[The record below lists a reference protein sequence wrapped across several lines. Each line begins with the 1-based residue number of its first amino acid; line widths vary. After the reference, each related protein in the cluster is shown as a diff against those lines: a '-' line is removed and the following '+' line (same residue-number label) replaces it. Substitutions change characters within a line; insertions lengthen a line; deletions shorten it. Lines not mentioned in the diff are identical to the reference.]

1 MPPVQMPAGQAHAGL
16 AFLLE
21 AFDLTRD
28 AGCDPWDLAV
38 ELSVLLAAG
47 CSINLLRWLMS
58 KGFLEHGIEFA
69 PLDHDRRFIRKVNWL
84 KFSDASCLILSQAGA
99 DYARAAQP
107 ESTER
112 ESLRS
117 DAGQNGKSQSDS
129 EVPLKPHW
137 DAVLRQLTLGK
148 ILVKKLR
155 HPAANQELVFEAFEE
170 DCWCE
175 RIDDPLP
182 PSGNG
187 NAKYRLHETI
197 NSLNDHQVNPC
208 LHFASDGKGEGICWT
223 QVVLPVSRQ
232 SANGRSTNGSKKK
245 RRRKS

>member
-16 AFLLE
+16 ALLLE

-28 AGCDPWDLAV
+28 AGCHPWDLAV

-58 KGFLEHGIEFA
+58 KGFLEHAIEFA

-84 KFSDASCLILSQAGA
+84 KFGETSCFILSPAGA
-99 DYARAAQP
+99 GYARATQP

-117 DAGQNGKSQSDS
+117 DAGQNGKSQSDTES
-129 EVPLKPHW
+129 PLKPHW
-137 DAVLRQLTLGK
+137 DVAMRQLTLGK
-148 ILVKKLR
+148 ILVKKFR
-155 HPAANQELVFEAFEE
+155 HPAANQELVLEAFEE
-170 DCWCE
+170 DGWRE

-182 PSGNG
+182 PSGDCNV
-187 NAKYRLHETI
+187 KCRLHETI

-208 LHFASDGKGEGICWT
+208 VHFASDGKGEGICWT
-223 QVVLPVSRQ
+223 QVVLPISRQ
-232 SANGRSTNGSKKK
+232 AANGRNTNGSKKK
-245 RRRKS
+245 RARKS